1 MIIKIRKNNMLCLL
15 LLAVIAIVFGFNS
28 APAEATYSCYGS
40 PAMVNLYA
48 GQALNIGTVTTCTD
62 GNNLYVKYTTNGD
75 WVLTETHLAVA
86 TSISSIPQT
95 QTGNP
100 KVGRF
105 PYQATHASV
114 NEYTYVIDLEQA
126 NYSEGTQL
134 YIAAHADVLLSDEQG
149 YVACEETAWGDG
161 DGFSG
166 ESWATYFTYEVGPP
180 ILGPEG
186 GTFEGDGVVVSVPPG
201 ATDEYVTIN
210 IEVVE
215 EDGLAK
221 DVPPN
226 CIFMG
231 AAKLDIEDVV
241 LSDNA
246 DITIPCPSGVSEN
259 AEIYVAKVV
268 EYAGTQMFMMV
279 DTATVQGDTIT
290 SQDPAFPGILGSGT
304 FVFLWTE
311 NVGWVEGQVTNINSG
326 IAVPEAVVTLSGGYW
341 LDIAAAS
348 GYYSLPAWASNF
360 VVNAFDGQ
368 TGDFGEKQGFMPND
382 GATVLINVEIGE
394 SSGPTQS
401 TLINGNFED
410 GLTGWV
416 LSGAGDFVDSFGPI
430 LPHGDDYMAIIS
442 SGDGAIGDAS
452 SSLGQSFSVPENVKE
467 LVIHYNFISEEYP
480 EYVGSVFNDVMNVTL
495 HTPDGSKE
503 VAFEEVNSATF
514 EPVSGIPCGSG
525 DCTWGQTGWSGEFID
540 VSQWAGTDDTLTLT
554 VHDVGDTIYDTVV
567 LLDDIFIS
575 QELTLNQW
583 TEGITLSVDHTE
595 QYFMFKLTTQSTVS
609 IISTGTLD
617 LKGVLYEVVEPNNIV
632 AIDADDDRSSNN
644 GFIDAADLTHANFM
658 LRPGYDENDSSLVRI
673 LPAGKYYVKVFL
685 DDDSDNYNGS
695 YGMLLLQKPSDDIN
709 AFFEGL
715 NSLISEDGDTTNDFL
730 DIYVRALFPDIYD
743 SNWGNTVPFEGVIRE
758 RQCKAL
764 TNFYANSIA
773 ENGGFLWSDC
783 IIDNNFAS
791 NDPDYVLSGNA
802 TTIYNANAVPTIFGD
817 LNNAQGGD
825 VWVQDK
831 CLLCSGN
838 SYVSGFNHYGLY
850 MNNNTIIDANYGGDG
865 RLQVTN
871 ATSRTITKVVR
882 PQ

>member
-1 MIIKIRKNNMLCLL
+1 MIIKMRKNNMLCFL

-28 APAEATYSCYGS
+28 APAQATYSCYGS
-40 PAMVNLYA
+40 SAMVNLYA

-95 QTGNP
+95 QVGNP
-100 KVGRF
+100 MVGRF

-149 YVACEETAWGDG
+149 NVVCEETAWGDG

-186 GTFEGDGVVVSVPPG
+186 GTFEGDGGVVVSVPPG

-241 LSDNA
+241 LSNNA
-246 DITIPCPSGVSEN
+246 DITIPCPPGVPEN

-304 FVFLWTE
+304 FVFLWGE

-341 LDIAAAS
+341 LDIADAS
-348 GYYSLPAWASNF
+348 GYYSLPAWAGNF
-360 VVNAFDGQ
+360 IVNAFDDQ

-382 GATVLINVEIGE
+382 GATVFINVEIGE

-401 TLINGNFED
+401 TLVNGDFED

-416 LSGAGDFVDSFGPI
+416 LSGAGDVVESFGPI
-430 LPHGDDYMAIIS
+430 SPYEGSYMAMIS
-442 SGDGAIGDAS
+442 SGSGAVGGS
-452 SSLGQSFSVPENVKE
+452 SSALEQSFTVPEGANK
-467 LVIHYNFISEEYP
+467 LIIHYNFISEEYP
-480 EYVGSVFNDVMNVTL
+480 EFVGSQFNDVMCATL
-495 HTPDGSKE
+495 HTPDGSRE
-503 VAFEEVNSATF
+503 IAFEEVNSANF
-514 EPVSGIPCGSG
+514 QPVSGIPCGSG
-525 DCTWGQTGWSGEFID
+525 DCTWGQTGWITASID
-540 VSQWAGTDDTLTLT
+540 VSQWAGTNDTLTLT

-567 LLDDIFIS
+567 LLD
-575 QELTLNQW
+575 
-583 TEGITLSVDHTE
+583 
-595 QYFMFKLTTQSTVS
+595 S
-609 IISTGTLD
+609 I
-617 LKGVLYEVVEPNNIV
+617 
-632 AIDADDDRSSNN
+632 
-644 GFIDAADLTHANFM
+644 
-658 LRPGYDENDSSLVRI
+658 
-673 LPAGKYYVKVFL
+673 
-685 DDDSDNYNGS
+685 
-695 YGMLLLQKPSDDIN
+695 
-709 AFFEGL
+709 
-715 NSLISEDGDTTNDFL
+715 
-730 DIYVRALFPDIYD
+730 
-743 SNWGNTVPFEGVIRE
+743 
-758 RQCKAL
+758 
-764 TNFYANSIA
+764 
-773 ENGGFLWSDC
+773 GFLNPC
-783 IIDNNFAS
+783 GLPRQPLFRIDNPSCEDQWRMA
-791 NDPDYVLSGNA
+791 
-802 TTIYNANAVPTIFGD
+802 IYYGEVYPQLVMAGD
-817 LNNAQGGD
+817 MCCG
-825 VWVQDK
+825 
-831 CLLCSGN
+831 
-838 SYVSGFNHYGLY
+838 
-850 MNNNTIIDANYGGDG
+850 
-865 RLQVTN
+865 QVKTD
-871 ATSRTITKVVR
+871 TLF
-882 PQ
+882 